1 MKRLLLILILTLS
14 FQSWT
19 KADDI
24 SDFEIEGMSV
34 GDSLLDY
41 FSKEEI
47 LNGIVD
53 WYDDL
58 EKNRYVSMAFENS
71 DFKTYEYVDVWTK
84 HGDKNYLIDGIAGS
98 IYFGN
103 NKEFKDIDDCYNKQK
118 EIANDMQGMFESAKK
133 DGPYKLTHP
142 SDPSGKSSYTD
153 IYFILDNEYE
163 ATISCYD
170 WSDDI
175 IHKPDHF
182 GIILRSKEL
191 TMWLP

>member
-1 MKRLLLILILTLS
+1 MKKLLGILVLGLLLITPS
-14 FQSWT
+14 Q
-19 KADDI
+19 ADDI
-24 SDFEIEGMSV
+24 SEFEIEGMSV
-34 GDSLLDY
+34 GGSLLDY
-41 FSKEEI
+41 FSESEI
-47 LNGIVD
+47 KNNIVN

-103 NKEFKDIDDCYNKQK
+103 NKTFKDIDDCYNKQK
-118 EIANDMQGMFESAKK
+118 EIANDMQVMFKSAKK
-133 DGPYKLTHP
+133 DGPYKITHA

-163 ATISCYD
+163 VTISCYD

-175 IHKPDHF
+175 KNKPDHF

-191 TMWLP
+191 SIWLP

>member
-1 MKRLLLILILTLS
+1 MRVFIIVLVLIFSL
-14 FQSWT
+14 QSWS

-34 GDSLLDY
+34 GDSLLDF

-53 WYDDL
+53 WYDSL
-58 EKNRYVSMAFENS
+58 EKNKYVSMAFENS
-71 DFKTYEYVDVWTK
+71 DFKTYEYVDIWTK
-84 HGDKNYLIDGIAGS
+84 YGDKNYLIDGIAGS

-103 NKEFKDIDDCYNKQK
+103 NETFKDIDDCYNKQK
-118 EIANDMQGMFESAKK
+118 EIANDMQGLFKSAKK
-133 DGPYKLTHP
+133 DGPYKLKHP

-163 ATISCYD
+163 VTISCYD

-175 IHKPDHF
+175 KTKPDHF